1 MTDTK
6 TFALAGTKRTYAPDR
21 LLEPVHVELRL
32 RFELDEERVSGSATT
47 RIRSRIAGRHGLVLD
62 GVDLNVA
69 SVEDPSGASI
79 DWRHDGSRIRVRWKE
94 EFAPGEERSIVVNYS
109 VAPPRAGLYFSHP
122 EPETPDRPRLA
133 YSDHET
139 ERARYWIPCVDHP
152 SARPSWDL
160 HLRTDEHLVV
170 QAGGVLVGE
179 ERHDDGSK
187 TVHWKL
193 EHPCPSY
200 LLCVAM
206 GEFSVHDD
214 GEYGGRSLRY
224 YADKRQPPERLQRSF
239 GRTAEMMEW
248 LEGKLGTPL
257 PFPKYHQF
265 ALPEIGGA
273 MENISLVSWDEKFV
287 LDERLDTEL
296 GWIVDAVN
304 LHEMAHSWF
313 GDSLVI
319 AHFDDTWLKE
329 SWAVYMETAWWED
342 TKGPEARDLDLFANA
357 EAYFKEAR
365 AKYVRPMVERRYD
378 SSWSMFDM
386 HTYPGGAWRIHMLRC
401 LLGDEVFW
409 TAVRDYVARRTKK
422 LVQHDDFR
430 RVLEE
435 HSGRN
440 LVRFFDDWIHA
451 PGHPILGVTLEIE
464 IEDTRAE
471 LSVVQDQVDPKAG
484 VGLFRF
490 RLPVHVEDS
499 EGWRVLHLEVSG
511 KRQTLAFE
519 VRGTLRQIHLDPD
532 QTVLFVANLPEAR
545 DLLKN
550 GLREGPTLA
559 AKVRCARALIRQGTA
574 ASLDAVGQAM
584 SEEESWRV
592 RRSVAIQMEMHP
604 CAASVPS
611 LVGWLAAECHPRVLV
626 ELVKAC
632 IQVRDARLREALLA
646 LLDRDDIGYMAR
658 GFGYHALGKQ
668 GNPADYD
675 RLVAGLSDP
684 DLHGI
689 VHQGVFKGLGALGS
703 ERALERLL
711 AHAVPGGE
719 PDDARFAA
727 AGAIG
732 ECARL
737 LGKPERERAGR
748 VLLTLATDRRLRV
761 RMGAGDSIAELRPE
775 GGLAALA
782 DLAAL
787 QPHQDAPEIE
797 RMRIAFRGGSHPDTG
812 DLEKRIDE
820 LEVLCKSLESKLA
833 VQGSGRADSS
843 EDGAA

>member
-1 MTDTK
+1 MSDTK
-6 TFALAGTKRTYAPDR
+6 KFALAGTKRTYAPDR
-21 LLEPVHVELRL
+21 MLEPVHVELRL
-32 RFELDEERVSGSATT
+32 RFELDEERVAGTATT
-47 RIRSRIAGRHGLVLD
+47 LVRAQVAGRHGLALD
-62 GVDLNVA
+62 AVDLA
-69 SVEDPSGASI
+69 IESVDDPSGA
-79 DWRHDGSRIRVRWKE
+79 DLTWRHDGERILVRWNEPFPAKGERRVRVRY
-94 EFAPGEERSIVVNYS
+94 AVS
-109 VAPPRAGLYFSHP
+109 PPRAGLYFSHP

-152 SARPSWDL
+152 SARPTWDL
-160 HLRTDEHLVV
+160 HLQTDDHLEI
-170 QAGGVLVGE
+170 QAGGILVGE
-179 ERHDDGSK
+179 ERHGDGSK

-200 LLCVAM
+200 LLCVTM

-214 GEYGGRSLRY
+214 GEFGGRTLKY
-224 YADKRQPPERLQRSF
+224 FADKRQPAERLQRSF

-248 LEGKLGTPL
+248 LEARLGAPL

-265 ALPEIGGA
+265 ALPEVGGA

-386 HTYPGGAWRIHMLRC
+386 HTYPGGAWRIHMLRR

-409 TAVRDYVARRTKK
+409 PAVQDYVARRTSQ

-430 RVLEE
+430 KVLEE

-451 PGHPILGVTLEIE
+451 PGHPVLGVELDCEVE
-464 IEDTRAE
+464 GNRAE
-471 LSVVQDQVDPKAG
+471 LSVSQDQVDPKAG

-490 RLPVHVEDS
+490 SLPVHVEDS
-499 EGWRVLHLEVSG
+499 EGWRVLPLEVSG
-511 KRQTLAFE
+511 KRQTLSFE

-532 QTVLFVANLPEAR
+532 QDVLFVANLPKDR
-545 DLLKN
+545 DLLGT
-550 GLREGPTLA
+550 GLAEGPTLA
-559 AKVRCARALIRQGTA
+559 AKVRCARALIRQGNA
-574 ASLDAVGQAM
+574 ASLDLVGEAM
-584 SEEESWRV
+584 AQESSWRV
-592 RRSVAIQMEMHP
+592 RRSVAIQMEMNP
-604 CAASVPS
+604 CAAAVPS
-611 LVGWLAAECHPRVLV
+611 LVGWLEAECHPRVRV

-632 IQVRDARLREALLA
+632 IPVRDRRLRAALLA
-646 LLDRDDIGYMAR
+646 FLDRGDIGYMAR
-658 GFGYHALGKQ
+658 GFGYQALGQQ
-668 GNPADYD
+668 GDSSD
-675 RLVAGLSDP
+675 LERLIQGLADP

-689 VHQGVFKGLGALGS
+689 VHQGVFRGLGALGT
-703 ERALERLL
+703 EKALEQLL
-711 AHAVPGGE
+711 AQAVPGGAA
-719 PDDARFAA
+719 DDSRFAA
-727 AGAIG
+727 AGALG
-732 ECARL
+732 TCARYL
-737 LGKPERERAGR
+737 KEPVRERTGR
-748 VLLTLATDRRLRV
+748 ALVSLATDRRLRV
-761 RMGAGDSIAELRPE
+761 RMAAGDSIAELRPE
-775 GGLAALA
+775 GGLGALD

-812 DLEKRIDE
+812 DLKKRIDE
-820 LEVLCKSLESKLA
+820 LDARCKSLESKLS
-833 VQGSGRADSS
+833 VQRSTDAPEAHPD
-843 EDGAA
+843 EA